1 MPKQPRTKRFSSTN
15 TKPDS
20 APKRV
25 QERKDR
31 IKHKTDAAKL
41 ITGVMA
47 SIRIEEKE
55 ADRLTDDYRQ
65 ELAEMVTP
73 DRTVQKLAT
82 VSLVDL
88 GLSKIRLLTNNPKK
102 RIGLEGYSLT
112 VVETVPIVCPPNPY
126 NMHYLETKQKKLGH
140 WLEIS
145 GDEAE

>member
-31 IKHKTDAAKL
+31 IKRKTDAAKL

-88 GLSKIRLLTNNPKK
+88 GLSK
-102 RIGLEGYSLT
+102 
-112 VVETVPIVCPPNPY
+112 
-126 NMHYLETKQKKLGH
+126 KLAYQAIAH
-140 WLEIS
+140 LQ
-145 GDEAE
+145 AL